1 MAIARP
7 RVDLSA
13 ISFSR
18 SETAGA
24 IGDTVTVLPIVVAL
38 ATLTPISLPHTL
50 LAFGVFQVVWG
61 LWYGAPMSVEPMKAL
76 AALAITGTLSYPEF
90 LLAGAVSGVV
100 LLALGAGGG
109 LARVEHLLGRPVV
122 RGVQLAVALVLAETA
137 VGLALGDPWLAAV
150 GVTVA
155 LGAVVLGRANV
166 AALCVL
172 GTGIGITVVAVGPP
186 TLTVPG
192 VPTVPFDR
200 LAPTTG
206 VLEGTLAQL
215 AMTVGNAAVATSL
228 LVSEY
233 FDRDVSPN
241 DLSASMGAMTLVSLP
256 LGGVPM
262 CHGSGGLAGKHAF
275 GARTAGANVVLG
287 GLYGIAALVAGGGF
301 FALFP
306 MATLGVVLALVALEL
321 ARSALRS
328 DSMGIVVAV
337 GLVGLLVNVGVAFL
351 AGITGYWVIEKL
363 RPEDRGPDGF
373 SRRTPDEGS

>member
-7 RVDLSA
+7 RFDCSA
-13 ISFSR
+13 VSFSR
-18 SETAGA
+18 SEVTGA
-24 IGDTVTVLPIVVAL
+24 IGDTVTVLPIIVAL
-38 ATLTPISLPHTL
+38 ATLTPVSLPHTL

-61 LWYGAPMSVEPMKAL
+61 LWYGVPMSVEPMKAL
-76 AALAITGTLSYPEF
+76 AALAIAGTLSYPEF
-90 LLAGAVSGVV
+90 LLAGAVSGIV

-109 LARVEHLLGRPVV
+109 LGRVEHLIGRPVV

-137 VGLALGDPWLAAV
+137 VGLALGDPRLAAV
-150 GVTVA
+150 GVTAA
-155 LGAVVLGRANV
+155 LGAVALGRTHV

-172 GTGIGITVVAVGPP
+172 GVGIGITVVAAGPP
-186 TLTVPG
+186 TLSVPG
-192 VPTVPFDR
+192 VPAVPLGD
-200 LAPTTG
+200 LVLTPG

-233 FDRDVSPN
+233 FDRDVSA
-241 DLSASMGAMTLVSLP
+241 DELSSSMGAMTLSSLP

-262 CHGSGGLAGKHAF
+262 CHGSGGLAGKYAF

-287 GLYGIAALVAGGGF
+287 GLYGLAALVAGGGF

-321 ARSALRS
+321 ARSSLRS
-328 DSMGIVVAV
+328 DSVGIVVAV
-337 GLVGLLVNVGVAFL
+337 GLTGLVVDAGVAFL
-351 AGITGYWVIEKL
+351 LGIAGYWALERVRSVRE
-363 RPEDRGPDGF
+363 GPDGF
-373 SRRTPDEGS
+373 SRRAPDDGS